1 MDLAKQ
7 LELYIPYNQ
16 QEEKDKQVI
25 LKALNLKD
33 IFFRTN
39 EMCHITSSAWIVNS
53 DFTKVLMAYHRIY
66 DSWAW
71 LGGHNDGNTD
81 CLQVAIQEAKEESGL
96 TNIKA
101 LTNDIFSLEV
111 LAVDHHIKNNSFVP
125 SHLHLNLTYLLQ
137 AIDSHPLKIKEDENC
152 EIGWFSLDEAINISK
167 EEAFKIHIYPKL
179 NQKLDLFLKERRK

>member
-53 DFTKVLMAYHRIY
+53 DFRKVLMAYHRIY

-96 TNIKA
+96 KNIVP
-101 LTNDIFSLEV
+101 LSDSIFSIEV
-111 LAVDHHIKNNSFVP
+111 LTVDGHEKKGSYVS
-125 SHLHLNLTYLLQ
+125 SHLHLNITYLLQ
-137 AIDSHPLKIKEDENC
+137 ADENEEVHIKEDENK
-152 EIGWFSLDEAINISK
+152 GVKWFLM
-167 EEAFKIHIYPKL
+167 EEVEKVSSEPWFIKRIYNKL
-179 NQKLDLFLKERRK
+179 NQKVKQTVTK